1 MGKIIPIGLIID
13 LDGTLLPYSD
23 IPNSKVVNS
32 LRSLAKK
39 NIPIIICSGRMH
51 KVFLIMQN

>member
-23 IPNSKVVNS
+23 IPNTKVVNS

-39 NIPIIICSGRMH
+39 NIPIIISEFGN
-51 KVFLIMQN
+51 LI